1 MRRGFCVVLTVL
13 GLGVSPALAQSE
25 SDFVAAF
32 NGAWQTLDPSL
43 SDGGACR
50 IELRA
55 TTAEAGRY
63 ALDSD
68 RCRGALAGVARW
80 GIIDQQLGL
89 LSAEGAVLARLG
101 GNQTRM
107 SGDLAG
113 GKTVVFERLASRAAA
128 APTQTATDASCV
140 YYGYTASCARSEDR
154 QVPVATGVDET
165 ARVAVLVDLNAREE
179 ARPDASVLATIP
191 AGTCVVVDECTTAS
205 DGNWCRAK
213 VSSFTGWIR
222 QQAVRANRWPVLT
235 FAPRCTAR

>member
-1 MRRGFCVVLTVL
+1 MKRVITSSVVVLVSSL
-13 GLGVSPALAQSE
+13 SPALAQSE

-32 NGAWQTLDPSL
+32 NGTWQTLDPAL
-43 SDGGACR
+43 SDAGACR
-50 IELRA
+50 VALSAA
-55 TTAEAGRY
+55 TDAPGRY
-63 ALDSD
+63 TLEATH
-68 RCRGALAGVARW
+68 CRGALAGVSRW

-89 LSAEGAVLARLG
+89 LGANDAVLARLG

-113 GKTVVFERLASRAAA
+113 GKTVVFEKVVPGA
-128 APTQTATDASCV
+128 APVPSQASADAPCV

-154 QVPVATGVDET
+154 QVPMQSGVDET
-165 ARVAVLVDLNAREE
+165 ARVAVLVDLNARDA

-191 AGTCVVVDECTTAS
+191 AGTCVVVDQCTTAS

-213 VSSFTGWIR
+213 VSSFSGWIR

-235 FAPRCTAR
+235 FAPRCSSR